1 MKLRSLFAFLV
12 LGVLARAEVQIE
24 RTLMPFDAGP
34 SSFAIG
40 LPGGVNFCFDAV
52 RGGLSYAWT
61 GGFVDI
67 TSVRPGMGKKITPV
81 TLLGPVVY
89 RESGN
94 APLRRGDP
102 VHPPVVDFKG
112 YTLHAAT
119 VEFRYTIDG
128 LLVREEISA
137 RPDGTGLVRRFTVEN
152 SAGEKWW
159 YAREG
164 QPPAALT
171 FESTGS
177 FTLAVPF
184 GKATP

>member
-1 MKLRSLFAFLV
+1 MKLRLLLLLAA
-12 LGVLARAEVQIE
+12 LGPLAHAEIQIE

-67 TSVRPGMGKKITPV
+67 SSVRPGMGKKITPV
-81 TLLGPVVY
+81 KLLGPVVY

-94 APLRRGDP
+94 APLRRNDP
-102 VHPPVVDFKG
+102 AHAPVVDFKG

-119 VEFRYTIDG
+119 VEFRYTVDG
-128 LLVREEISA
+128 IPVREEVSA
-137 RPDGTGLVRRFTVEN
+137 RPDGSGLVRHFTVEN

-159 YAREG
+159 YARDG

-184 GKATP
+184 GKAAP